1 MWKKSSKSECIENRL
16 NIEGKKYTFDEAW
29 MLLEMLKQIG
39 CGVI

>member
-1 MWKKSSKSECIENRL
+1 MWKKSSKSECIESRL
-16 NIEGKKYTFDEAW
+16 NIEGKKYIFEAW